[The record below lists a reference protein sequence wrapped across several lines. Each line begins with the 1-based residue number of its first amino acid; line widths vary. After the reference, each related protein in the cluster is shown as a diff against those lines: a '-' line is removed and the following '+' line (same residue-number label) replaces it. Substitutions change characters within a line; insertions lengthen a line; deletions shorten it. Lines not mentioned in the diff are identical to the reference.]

1 MGLHDLIKPTADDA
15 DEIDEQFIKDRFG
28 TILPGT
34 LTVRASTQRERI
46 VRMAQYYVWL
56 SMHRDTKPSAARKR
70 AMSKVENEF
79 GDSDEY
85 EDADRTKLLNTVY
98 ALYEGRAEGEDAVEQ
113 FEADLEELALVYEG
127 HEEAA

>member
-15 DEIDEQFIKDRFG
+15 DEIDEQFIKNRFG

-34 LTVRASTQRERI
+34 LTVRTSTQRERI
-46 VRMAQYYVWL
+46 VRMAQYYIWSSL
-56 SMHRDTKPSAARKR
+56 HSNLKPSAARKR

-79 GDSDEY
+79 
-85 EDADRTKLLNTVY
+85 EDVDRKKLLNAVY
-98 ALYEGRAEGEDAVEQ
+98 TLYENRAEGEDAVEQ
-113 FEADLEELALVYEG
+113 FEADLEELALVYEN